1 MSESPPPNAMVDL
14 DVSFPIWERVFT
26 VAPLVVVGTREGEGY
41 DLAPKHMA
49 MPVGWQNHFAFACTP
64 EHATYHNAKEHK
76 AFTVSF
82 PDPGQVVIASLS
94 AAVRPGEGCPTPG
107 LDSLPTEP
115 AVQVEGR
122 VLKGAVLV
130 LECEL
135 VKVVDGIGSA
145 SLLIGKVLAA
155 RARSGALR
163 TTGVDDE
170 EVIRRAPLLTYL
182 SPGRWAVVGESRN
195 FPFPAEFKQ

>member
-1 MSESPPPNAMVDL
+1 MSESPPPDSMVEL

-26 VAPLVVVGTREGEGY
+26 VAPLVLVGTREGDGY

-49 MPVGWQNHFAFACTP
+49 MPVGWENHFAFACTP
-64 EHATYHNAKEHK
+64 EHATYHNAKEHG

-82 PDPGQVVIASLS
+82 PGPGQVVVTSLS

-107 LDSLPTEP
+107 LDALPTEP
-115 AVQVEGR
+115 AEQMDGR

-135 VKVVDGIGSA
+135 VKVVDGLGSA
-145 SLLIGKVLAA
+145 SLLIGRVVAA
-155 RARSGALR
+155 RGRSAALR
-163 TTGVDDE
+163 TSGVDDE
-170 EVIRRAPLLTYL
+170 EVIRHAPLLAYL
-182 SPGRWAVVGESRN
+182 SPGRWAEVGESHN
-195 FPFPAEFKQ
+195 FPFPAGFKK